1 LKVRPKNSS
10 YRLFYRNNVW
20 TLAQSY
26 LGLGDHAR
34 IAASADEMAR
44 FAYDPPNDNYLA
56 ACFLSRCVPLADK
69 DAKLDEDKRKELK
82 ERYADRAL
90 ELLRLA
96 NLGYLAEEIPHIEHE
111 DVKGIA
117 QDCLAEHMEK
127 MEELNRH
134 ATDRYGFDYSLPAN
148 DLEDK

>member
-1 LKVRPKNSS
+1 MKVRPKNSS

-96 NLGYLAEEIPHIEHE
+96 VARGYRNTARMKAEP
-111 DVKGIA
+111 
-117 QDCLAEHMEK
+117 
-127 MEELNRH
+127 
-134 ATDRYGFDYSLPAN
+134 
-148 DLEDK
+148 DLEPLRGREDFRQLLADLEKRTKQ

>member
-1 LKVRPKNSS
+1 MKVRPKNSS

-96 NLGYLAEEIPHIEHE
+96 VARGYRNTARSGATTNWSLSIQHLSAAMRNPH
-111 DVKGIA
+111 
-117 QDCLAEHMEK
+117 
-127 MEELNRH
+127 
-134 ATDRYGFDYSLPAN
+134 
-148 DLEDK
+148 

>member
-1 LKVRPKNSS
+1 MKVRPKNSS

-69 DAKLDEDKRKELK
+69 DAKLDEDKRKEPK

-96 NLGYLAEEIPHIEHE
+96 VARGYRNTARMKAEP
-111 DVKGIA
+111 
-117 QDCLAEHMEK
+117 
-127 MEELNRH
+127 
-134 ATDRYGFDYSLPAN
+134 
-148 DLEDK
+148 DLEPLRGREDFRQLLADLEKRTKQ

>member
-96 NLGYLAEEIPHIEHE
+96 VARGYRNTARMKAEP
-111 DVKGIA
+111 
-117 QDCLAEHMEK
+117 
-127 MEELNRH
+127 
-134 ATDRYGFDYSLPAN
+134 
-148 DLEDK
+148 DLEPLRGREDFRQLLADLEKRTKQ

>member
-69 DAKLDEDKRKELK
+69 DAKLDEDKRKEPK

-96 NLGYLAEEIPHIEHE
+96 VARGYRNTARMKAEP
-111 DVKGIA
+111 
-117 QDCLAEHMEK
+117 
-127 MEELNRH
+127 
-134 ATDRYGFDYSLPAN
+134 
-148 DLEDK
+148 DLEPLRGREDFRQLLADLEKRTKQ